1 MGVCESRV
9 WGGLCVC
16 VSEHVSVSLCLS
28 SVCMYVY
35 VFVRESRV
43 WGCICASEYVC
54 LSLFVGVLPPLV
66 LKPWYPSADNKMIA
80 MVMYW
85 TVACLS
91 NLFPEERGRR
101 G

>member
-1 MGVCESRV
+1 MCMCLRA
-9 WGGLCVC
+9 CVC
-16 VSEHVSVSLCLS
+16 VSVSVL
-28 SVCMYVY
+28 CMYVC
-35 VFVRESRV
+35 VCVCVRERESRV
-43 WGCICASEYVC
+43 WGCMCTSEYVC